1 MNKHLNMRLH
11 LQNTSSTCS
20 PLFLVN
26 HNIVQ
31 LKFHDETENQQ
42 SIASQ
47 NPVGAKTSN
56 VKKLLQYNPNAVL
69 KTGTVPENMS
79 TYFGIFNPLMSQI
92 IFGRILFYT

>member
-56 VKKLLQYNPNAVL
+56 VKKTTSIQPKCSFKNRYCA
-69 KTGTVPENMS
+69 
-79 TYFGIFNPLMSQI
+79 
-92 IFGRILFYT
+92 